1 MAKNKHKQLNS
12 PKLILDKKKHE
23 PVTII
28 GQSRR
33 WAHATIW
40 IGLLM
45 VLTGTFSMH
54 SSPTTKLL
62 SVTERKPAN
71 EIMAQLVKLSEDGFE
86 KEAGMIA
93 QQLLDEVDV
102 ASSNTPL
109 PWKRTQE
116 FYEEL
121 QDNEAKLSIQPSAF
135 ELWKRKLELLEA
147 LNRSREAGLLRSQMN
162 LWLYKNSIY
171 SD

>member
-1 MAKNKHKQLNS
+1 MAKNKHKPVNS
-12 PKLILDKKKHE
+12 PKLILDKKK
-23 PVTII
+23 PDSVTII
-28 GQSRR
+28 SQSRR
-33 WAHATIW
+33 WAHTIIW

-45 VLTGTFSMH
+45 VLTGTFSLH

-93 QQLLDEVDV
+93 QQLVDEVNV
-102 ASSNTPL
+102 SPLSTPL

-121 QDNEAKLSIQPSAF
+121 QDNEAMLSIQPSAF
-135 ELWKRKLELLEA
+135 ELWKRKVELLVS
-147 LNRSREAGLLRSQMN
+147 LNRSQEADLLRSQMN
-162 LWLYKNSIY
+162 LWLYENSFY